1 MNSPKHVAII
11 MDGNGRWGIKKRNSR
26 NYGHKKGLKT
36 VEKIIN
42 AAIKK
47 KIKYLTL
54 FVFSTENWK
63 RPIKEVK
70 YLQSLLS
77 EFVDREIKNLIEKKI
92 KIKIIGKI
100 KPFPKNLKYKLN
112 NVEKLTKFNDVIQI
126 NMALNY
132 GSRQEIIESVKKIK
146 KNNLKVNVKNID
158 KYLYTNN
165 IPEPEIL
172 IRTGNT
178 RRISNFLLWQLI
190 YTEIFFEKKMWP
202 DFSKKDFFR
211 ILKKF
216 DKINRNF
223 GGLNVRIKK

>member
-1 MNSPKHVAII
+1 MNPLKHVAII

-146 KNNLKVNVKNID
+146 KNNLQVNVKNID

-202 DFSKKDFFR
+202 DFSTEDFYR

-216 DKINRNF
+216 KDIRRNF
-223 GGLNVRIKK
+223 GGLND

>member
-26 NYGHKKGLKT
+26 NYGHRKGLKT
-36 VEKIIN
+36 VENIIN

-77 EFVDREIKNLIEKKI
+77 EFLDRELKNLLDKEI

-100 KPFPKNLKYKLN
+100 KPFPKNLKLKLN
-112 NVEKLTKFNDVIQI
+112 KVEKLTKFNKAIQI

-146 KNNLKVNVKNID
+146 KNKSPINIKNID
-158 KYLYTNN
+158 KYLYTSG

-178 RRISNFLLWQLI
+178 RRISNFLIWQLI

-202 DFSKKDFFR
+202 DFSTEDFYR

-216 DKINRNF
+216 KDIRRNF
-223 GGLNVRIKK
+223 GGLNE

>member
-70 YLQSLLS
+70 YLQSLLN

-202 DFSKKDFFR
+202 DFSTEDFYR

-216 DKINRNF
+216 KDIRRNF
-223 GGLNVRIKK
+223 GGLND

>member
-26 NYGHKKGLKT
+26 NYGHRKGLKT

-77 EFVDREIKNLIEKKI
+77 EFVDREIKNLIDKKI

-112 NVEKLTKFNDVIQI
+112 NVEKLTKYNDAIQI

-146 KNNLKVNVKNID
+146 KNNLNVNVKNIG

-202 DFSKKDFFR
+202 DFSTEDFYR

-216 DKINRNF
+216 KDIRRNF
-223 GGLNVRIKK
+223 GGLND

>member
-47 KIKYLTL
+47 KIKFLTL

-63 RPIKEVK
+63 RPTKEVQ

-77 EFVDREIKNLIEKKI
+77 EFLDREIEKLLEKKI
-92 KIKIIGKI
+92 KIKIIGKT
-100 KPFPKNLKYKLN
+100 KPFPKNLKFKLTK
-112 NVEKLTKFNDVIQI
+112 VEKLTRFNDTIQI

-132 GSRQEIIESVKKIK
+132 GSRQEIIESFKIIK
-146 KNNLKVNVKNID
+146 KNNLPVNEKNID
-158 KYLYTNN
+158 KYLYTNG

-178 RRISNFLLWQLI
+178 RRISNFLIWQLI

-202 DFSKKDFFR
+202 DFSRDDFYR

-216 DKINRNF
+216 KDIRRNF
-223 GGLNVRIKK
+223 GGLNE

>member
-47 KIKYLTL
+47 KIKFLTL

-63 RPIKEVK
+63 RPTKEVQ

-77 EFVDREIKNLIEKKI
+77 EFLDREIEKLLEKKI

-100 KPFPKNLKYKLN
+100 KPFPKNLKFKLTK
-112 NVEKLTKFNDVIQI
+112 VEKLTRFNDTIQI

-132 GSRQEIIESVKKIK
+132 GSRQEIIESFKIIK
-146 KNNLKVNVKNID
+146 KNNLPVNEKNID
-158 KYLYTNN
+158 KYLYTNG

-178 RRISNFLLWQLI
+178 RRISNFLIWQLI

-202 DFSKKDFFR
+202 DFSSDDFYR

-216 DKINRNF
+216 KDIRRNF
-223 GGLNVRIKK
+223 GGLND

>member
-47 KIKYLTL
+47 KIKFLTL

-63 RPIKEVK
+63 RPTKEVQ

-77 EFVDREIKNLIEKKI
+77 EFLDREIEKLLEKKI
-92 KIKIIGKI
+92 KIKIIGKK
-100 KPFPKNLKYKLN
+100 KPFPKNLKFKLTK
-112 NVEKLTKFNDVIQI
+112 VEKLTRFNDTIQI

-132 GSRQEIIESVKKIK
+132 GSRQEIIESFKIIK
-146 KNNLKVNVKNID
+146 KNNLPVNEKNID
-158 KYLYTNN
+158 KYLYTNG

-178 RRISNFLLWQLI
+178 RRISNFLIWQLI

-202 DFSKKDFFR
+202 DFSSDDFYR

-216 DKINRNF
+216 KDIRRNF
-223 GGLNVRIKK
+223 GGLND